1 MGGRLRARRRR
12 SAAGRARRRPE
23 PPHTF
28 GGPEHGEGVT
38 ALHLAAQN
46 GDLDAIRA
54 LLELGADPTIADG
67 LYDGT
72 PAGWAEHGGH
82 DAARDLLRA

>member
-1 MGGRLRARRRR
+1 M
-12 SAAGRARRRPE
+12 
-23 PPHTF
+23 
-28 GGPEHGEGVT
+28 T

-54 LLELGADPTIADG
+54 LLELGADPTVRDG

-72 PAGWAEHGGH
+72 PANWAEHGGH
-82 DAARDLLRA
+82 AAAGRATLLRER